1 MSQKPSIMVIN
12 IRGTN
17 ASGKSTIA
25 RQLLTDF
32 TATKIFGVLGPKHP
46 EAYTL
51 SVPGVRQPVFILGPY
66 PHRGN
71 TGGCDRVQP
80 YDLILLLLD
89 KYSPRG
95 HILFEGSLVSDN
107 YGQIGEWLAARGR
120 DAVVLFLDTPL
131 DVCLERLRART
142 ANAGVKHIAKRY
154 EAIKRV
160 RLKFLDMG
168 KVRVVD
174 TSPQRGYGDVL
185 NLLTPNTP
193 L

>member
-1 MSQKPSIMVIN
+1 MVIN

-71 TGGCDRVQP
+71 TGGCDRIQP

-95 HILFEGSLVSDN
+95 HVFFEGSLISDN
-107 YGQIGEWLAARGR
+107 YGRVGDWLQARGR

-142 ANAGVKHIAKRY
+142 AHAGVKHVAKRY

-160 RLKFLDMG
+160 RIKFLHTG
-168 KVRVVD
+168 KVSVVD
-174 TSPQRGYGDVL
+174 ASPERSYGEVL
-185 NLLTPNTP
+185 KLPTLNTQ